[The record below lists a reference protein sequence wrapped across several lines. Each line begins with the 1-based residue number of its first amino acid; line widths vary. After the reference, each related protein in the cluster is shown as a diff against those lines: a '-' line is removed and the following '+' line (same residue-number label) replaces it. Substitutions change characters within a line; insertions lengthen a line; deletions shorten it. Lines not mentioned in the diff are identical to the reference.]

1 MQGSHSALHTKTAL
15 ASRIPDTVRLSE
27 DMPKRTE
34 ASHHRQGQIAAERH
48 SPTRALR
55 DLAHV
60 EVASTELAREI
71 NRDIVLELIR
81 AHQPIARVDLVRHS
95 GLQNSTV
102 SSIVEQLIEEGWIR
116 EGEAVKTAR
125 GRRPTQISLN
135 DQLAMLVADVHPGR
149 AAVAAVDLNGH
160 VLARTSVPL
169 PADAHKGIEVLGDA
183 LESMRREHAGHT
195 FEGAG
200 ICLPG
205 RIDPNTHQLVLAP
218 NLRWHDVAMGEPL
231 AARLG
236 MSVELENDA
245 NACLLSELWFG
256 HLDGVRN
263 AVLLAVS
270 EGLGASILANGQLI
284 CGHQGMA
291 GEFGHIPY
299 DPAGLVCGC
308 GRRGCWEV
316 FASSTAALRTYA
328 EESGP
333 SELTYPQLC
342 ERARNGDNAAL
353 RAIQRQAVAIGR
365 GLRMVTAALSPEVI
379 SFAGEITLAW
389 SLVLPILQE
398 ECART
403 LLGGEPPRLL
413 CATGDGEV
421 AHLLGAAA
429 VVLQRH
435 SRYYRSR
442 SSKPATATEGRAA
455 TPKAK
460 KSRQGASAA
469 PSLAEAHA

>member
-1 MQGSHSALHTKTAL
+1 MVPPRSPAQRPTG
-15 ASRIPDTVRLSE
+15 RR
-27 DMPKRTE
+27 
-34 ASHHRQGQIAAERH
+34 AAKKS

-55 DLAHV
+55 NLAYV

-71 NRDIVLELIR
+71 NRDLILELIR

-102 SSIVEQLIEEGWIR
+102 SSIVEQLLGEGWIC

-135 DQLAMLVADVHPGR
+135 SRLAMLVADAHPGR
-149 AAVAAVDLNGH
+149 ATLAVVDLNGAI
-160 VLARTSVPL
+160 LARETVSLPQAPEKGVP
-169 PADAHKGIEVLGDA
+169 A
-183 LESMRREHAGHT
+183 LAEALLALRHRHSDLA

-205 RIDPNTHQLVLAP
+205 RIDPATHRLLLAP
-218 NLRWHDVAMGEPL
+218 NLRWSDFAIGETL
-231 AARLG
+231 HTRLG
-236 MSVELENDA
+236 IPVELENDA

-263 AVLLAVS
+263 AVLLAIS
-270 EGLGASILANGQLI
+270 EGVGAALLADGQLI
-284 CGHQGMA
+284 SGHQGMA
-291 GEFGHIPY
+291 GEFGHVCY
-299 DPAGLVCGC
+299 DPQGPVCGC

-328 EESGP
+328 QATRSTG
-333 SELTYPQLC
+333 SLRYADLC
-342 ERARNGDNAAL
+342 QRAQTDDPAAL
-353 RAIQRQAVAIGR
+353 DAIHKQALAIGR
-365 GLRMVTAALSPEVI
+365 GLRMVTATLSPEVI

-389 SLVLPILQE
+389 PLIEAVLRE
-398 ECART
+398 SCAQF
-403 LLGGEPPRLL
+403 LLAGEAPRLL
-413 CATGDGEV
+413 SAGDGET

-435 SRYYRSR
+435 SGYYRSR
-442 SSKPATATEGRAA
+442 SARSQKGNAPVRDRAA
-455 TPKAK
+455 HRPFTPKQPPAFHAV
-460 KSRQGASAA
+460 SPASAEVH
-469 PSLAEAHA
+469 P

>member
-1 MQGSHSALHTKTAL
+1 MPKTPEASRRGQNKATPDKHSA
-15 ASRIPDTVRLSE
+15 
-27 DMPKRTE
+27 
-34 ASHHRQGQIAAERH
+34 
-48 SPTRALR
+48 TRVVR
-55 DLAHV
+55 DLAYV

-102 SSIVEQLIEEGWIR
+102 SSIVEQLIAEGWIR

-135 DQLAMLVADVHPGR
+135 DRLAMLVADVRPGR
-149 AAVAAVDLNGH
+149 AGLAAVDLNGD
-160 VLARTSVPL
+160 LLSRTSVKL
-169 PADAHKGIEVLGDA
+169 PADARHGVQVLADGLLA
-183 LESMRREHAGHT
+183 MRDQHPEHT

-205 RIDPNTHQLVLAP
+205 RIDPSTRRLMLAP
-218 NLRWHDVAMGEPL
+218 NLRWQDVELREPL
-231 AARLG
+231 AVRLG

-263 AVLLAVS
+263 AVLLAIS
-270 EGLGASILANGQLI
+270 EGVGASLLADGQLI
-284 CGHQGMA
+284 GGHQGMA
-291 GEFGHIPY
+291 GEFGHVCY
-299 DPAGLVCGC
+299 DPAGPVCGC
-308 GRRGCWEV
+308 GRNGCWEV
-316 FASSTAALRTYA
+316 FASSSAALRDYAQATGQSSAIAYA
-328 EESGP
+328 E
-333 SELTYPQLC
+333 LC
-342 ERARNGDNAAL
+342 RRAQGKDTAA
-353 RAIQRQAVAIGR
+353 RHAILQQATAIGR

-389 SLVLPILQE
+389 SLVEPVLRE
-398 ECART
+398 ESART
-403 LLGGEPPRLL
+403 QLAGTTPRLL

-435 SRYYRSR
+435 SGYYRSR
-442 SSKPATATEGRAA
+442 AGKGSGGTSRPAPSNGSRHVTEASSA
-455 TPKAK
+455 
-460 KSRQGASAA
+460 Q
-469 PSLAEAHA
+469 SLAEAAQ